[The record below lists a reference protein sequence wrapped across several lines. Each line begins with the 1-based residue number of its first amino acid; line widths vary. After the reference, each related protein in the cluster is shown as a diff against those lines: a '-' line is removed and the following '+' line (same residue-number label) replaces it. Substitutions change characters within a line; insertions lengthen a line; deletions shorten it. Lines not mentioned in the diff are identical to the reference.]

1 MTPNPV
7 TRQRIRSRVEAK
19 LRPMTLPNFITL
31 VRMAIIPFFVIAV
44 VDGDYRLALWIFLLA
59 GITDALDGWIARR
72 FAMRS
77 VVGAYLDP
85 LADKLLVTAAYVSL
99 TIPLG
104 QEVVIP
110 LWLTILALFRDFLIL
125 LMAAVLYLV
134 EGLRRFP
141 PSKLGKAA
149 TFAHVAT
156 VLVVLLANVFDLPTM
171 VPTGFFYLTFALVIL
186 SGFSYI
192 YRASDS
198 IEEAR
203 LERQPVAKTA
213 PVEDPRE

>member
-1 MTPNPV
+1 
-7 TRQRIRSRVEAK
+7 
-19 LRPMTLPNFITL
+19 
-31 VRMAIIPFFVIAV
+31 V

>member
-141 PSKLGKAA
+141 PSKLGKAS

>member
-1 MTPNPV
+1 MTEDRSA
-7 TRQRIRSRVEAK
+7 TERIRDRVEEK
-19 LRPMTLPNFITL
+19 LRPLTLPNFITL
-31 VRMAIIPFFVIAV
+31 VRMAMIPFFVIAV
-44 VDGDYRLALWIFLLA
+44 VDGDHRLALGVFVMA
-59 GITDALDGWIARR
+59 GLTDALDGWIARR

-134 EGLRRFP
+134 EGVRRFP
-141 PSKLGKAA
+141 PSVLGKA
-149 TFAHVAT
+149 TTVAHVGT
-156 VLVVLLANVFDLPTM
+156 VFVVLTANVTDLPEA
-171 VPTGFFYLTFALVIL
+171 VPTTFFYATFALVIL

-203 LERQPVAKTA
+203 SERRPAEEVA
-213 PVEDPRE
+213 PVQDVRR